1 MFPEAFFKASKL
13 RVSLAVPGKVISTRP
28 KNAISTHQDS
38 IYLGGCPTQVW
49 ILVFFVWD
57 ITPQGGVPY
66 HKVFIPTSKSMPMK
80 HVVNSLSRRLDP
92 QMGATI
98 DRKDIPTYLS
108 IGHPS
113 FGTQY

>member
-1 MFPEAFFKASKL
+1 M
-13 RVSLAVPGKVISTRP
+13 
-28 KNAISTHQDS
+28 
-38 IYLGGCPTQVW
+38 
-49 ILVFFVWD
+49 VFFVAD
-57 ITPQGGVPY
+57 ITPKGGVPY
-66 HKVFIPTSKSMPMK
+66 HKVFLPTSKSMPMK

-98 DRKDIPTYLS
+98 DRKEIPTYLS

>member
-1 MFPEAFFKASKL
+1 
-13 RVSLAVPGKVISTRP
+13 
-28 KNAISTHQDS
+28 
-38 IYLGGCPTQVW
+38 
-49 ILVFFVWD
+49 
-57 ITPQGGVPY
+57 
-66 HKVFIPTSKSMPMK
+66 MPMK

-92 QMGATI
+92 QKGATI

>member
-1 MFPEAFFKASKL
+1 
-13 RVSLAVPGKVISTRP
+13 
-28 KNAISTHQDS
+28 
-38 IYLGGCPTQVW
+38 
-49 ILVFFVWD
+49 
-57 ITPQGGVPY
+57 
-66 HKVFIPTSKSMPMK
+66 MPMK

-98 DRKDIPTYLS
+98 DRKEIPTYLS